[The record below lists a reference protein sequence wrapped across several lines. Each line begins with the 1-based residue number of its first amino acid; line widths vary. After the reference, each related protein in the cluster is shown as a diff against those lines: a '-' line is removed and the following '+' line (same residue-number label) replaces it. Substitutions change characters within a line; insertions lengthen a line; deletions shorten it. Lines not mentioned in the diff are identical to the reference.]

1 MLLAINVLIPLG
13 LTAAPSAADEGI
25 QKKKFGSGS
34 VSYDPTASGWGTITL
49 IILNIQVFCLKV
61 LLKQLKMKRKNKR
74 WMDIMACCLVRQL
87 LEEIYQL
94 LKVGANASTIR
105 ADDNFQYHLIQKLIL
120 KFRDIIK
127 IRKELMV
134 FNEEIIY

>member
-34 VSYDPTASGWGTITL
+34 VSYDPTASGSGTITL

-61 LLKQLKMKRKNKR
+61 LLKQLKMKQKNKR
-74 WMDIMACCLVRQL
+74 WMDIMACCLVR
-87 LEEIYQL
+87 
-94 LKVGANASTIR
+94 
-105 ADDNFQYHLIQKLIL
+105 
-120 KFRDIIK
+120 
-127 IRKELMV
+127 
-134 FNEEIIY
+134 